1 MTEFNPHDDLPE
13 EFRDVADRLR
23 ESRPTLS
30 PIESDQLKLRAMSQ
44 AGVTAKRRRS
54 PLVSRWVT
62 LGLTTAILGG
72 TAATGLANCGNFFGH
87 GQNAASSQYQPG
99 HPCDPQHVSWPYG
112 SDDWSHPCEPTPP
125 HHHNPP
131 PPPPPPPH
139 HNPPPPPPPPHHD
152 PPPPPHHDPPPPPHH
167 DPGPPSHG
175 YPGSGNNFPGSGHN
189 DPGKGSGH
197 QGSGHDNSN
206 SGSNGHKPVYF

>member
-1 MTEFNPHDDLPE
+1 MSEFNPHDDLPE

-30 PIESDQLKLRAMSQ
+30 PIELDQLKLRAMQQ
-44 AGVTAKRRRS
+44 AAVGDKARRR
-54 PLVSRWVT
+54 PMVSRWVT

-99 HPCDPQHVSWPYG
+99 HPCDPRYTSWPYG
-112 SDDWSHPCEPTPP
+112 SDDWSHPCKPTPP
-125 HHHNPP
+125 HHNPPPP

-152 PPPPPHHDPPPPPHH
+152 PGPPPHNY
-167 DPGPPSHG
+167 PGSG
-175 YPGSGNNFPGSGHN
+175 SNYPGSGNNFPGSGHN
-189 DPGKGSGH
+189 D
-197 QGSGHDNSN
+197 QGSGHNNGN
-206 SGSNGHKPVYF
+206 SGSDGHKPVYF